1 MSGITFFRTGD
12 LERIKDFYI
21 NEIGMSTWVDQGSC
35 IILKHGN
42 MLLGFC
48 EGDDAETE
56 GVVTFFYDEKERVD
70 EMYDKLKDRAKDKPK
85 ENSTYNIYNFFA
97 EDPDRRSIEF
107 QTFMHDLEPYLD
119 GEELLLRRRSIRDY
133 EEKEI
138 DKDTLWKLFE
148 LCRWAP
154 TSMNSESYYFV
165 PIHDRDV
172 LEKLGTIRGASSQPI
187 SNAPMAVAICSDP
200 GKTKRKKQDGCI
212 AAYHFML
219 AAKLFGLGTCWIA
232 DMDRDEVKELIEVP
246 KEHYVA
252 TVTPLGYP
260 VSLPDAPER
269 DPVED
274 YVKKPIE

>member
-1 MSGITFFRTGD
+1 MSGITFFKTGD

-21 NEIGMSTWVDQGSC
+21 NEVGMTTWVDQGSC

-48 EGDDAETE
+48 EGDDTETE
-56 GVVTFFYDEKERVD
+56 GVVTFFYDGKEQVDGMYEKF
-70 EMYDKLKDRAKDKPK
+70 KDRARGEPK
-85 ENSTYNIYNFFA
+85 ENPPYNIYNFFA
-97 EDPDRRSIEF
+97 EDPDERTIEF
-107 QTFMHDLEPYLD
+107 QTFLHDLEPYLD
-119 GEELLLRRRSIRDY
+119 GKELLLSRRSVRDY
-133 EEKEI
+133 KEKEI
-138 DKDTLWKLFE
+138 EEDILRKLFE

-165 PIHDRDV
+165 PIRDRGV
-172 LEKLGTIRGASSQPI
+172 IEKLGVIRGTSSQPI
-187 SNAPMAVAICSDP
+187 SNAPMALAICSDP

-232 DMDRDEVKELIEVP
+232 DMDRDEVKDLIDVP

-260 VSLPDAPER
+260 ENIPDAPER
-269 DPVED
+269 HSAED
-274 YVKKPIE
+274 YVDK